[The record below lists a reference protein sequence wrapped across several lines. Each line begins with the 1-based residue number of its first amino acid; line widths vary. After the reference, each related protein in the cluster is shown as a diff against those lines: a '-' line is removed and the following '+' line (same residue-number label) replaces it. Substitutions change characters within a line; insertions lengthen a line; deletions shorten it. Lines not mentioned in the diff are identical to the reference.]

1 MFDILIKNGTVITVD
16 AKHHV
21 YQPGFVAIQGETIA
35 AIGPMADLPNEFAA
49 KKVIDATGLAVM
61 PGLIDGHGHAGHC
74 LLKTMS
80 ESSDTKTGGWWGSMA
95 EDLYFHYTDEFFWYA
110 EGALA
115 AAERLKF
122 GITTGVSMLGST
134 PRPDHIPNLEAH
146 FEGSLK
152 TGIRQISGI
161 GSCDGPWPKNPWVW
175 KNGKPSESVFT
186 PEQMVQN
193 TEYSVKHLNG
203 KHKRQICV
211 VAPGNLGISE
221 AAGDTREFA
230 IWKNRAMSRIAKEYN
245 TPLHTHI
252 YGGGL
257 QFVYETTPE
266 ILGPTTSLTH
276 STGLSEREIGIFAET
291 GAVLFHGPTTR
302 ANIKNRCP
310 VYEVLRAG
318 GEVVI
323 VTDGTAPDRSY
334 DIWRDMKIFQVLH
347 RAHEHDTL
355 IAPPGRVLE
364 MCSIRV
370 AKAFGLDH
378 QIGSLEKGKKAD
390 VIIINTQQPHL
401 APFGIMPVQRVV
413 YHAQG
418 QDVDTVIVDGE
429 VMMENRQMLHCDEK
443 QILKD
448 AEKAFEELQN
458 RVGEQ
463 KMKVFQSY
471 EGLYNIS
478 ATAIAN
484 PYEKSK

>member
-1 MFDILIKNGTVITVD
+1 MLDILILNGTVITVD
-16 AKHHV
+16 AKHQV
-21 YQPGFVAIQGETIA
+21 FQPGFVAIQGDSIVQM
-35 AIGPMADLPNEFAA
+35 GPMEAMPEGLSA
-49 KKVIDATGLAVM
+49 KKTIDAKGLAVM

-74 LLKTMS
+74 LVKTMA
-80 ESSDTKTGGWWGSMA
+80 ESSDTATGGWWGNMA
-95 EDLYFHYTDEFFWYA
+95 EDIYFHYTDEFFWHA

-134 PRPDHIPNLEAH
+134 PRPDHIPLLEAH
-146 FEGSLK
+146 FAGSIK

-161 GSCDGPWPKNPWVW
+161 GSCEGPWPKKPWIW
-175 KNGKPSESVFT
+175 NHGKPTETTFT
-186 PEQMVQN
+186 PEQMVEN

-203 KHKRQICV
+203 KHKRQFCV

-221 AAGDTREFA
+221 ANGDTREFA
-230 IWKNRAMSRIAKEYN
+230 IWKNKAMGRIAKEYQV
-245 TPLHTHI
+245 PLHTHV
-252 YGGGL
+252 YGEGL
-257 QFVYETTPE
+257 QFVYDTTPE

-276 STGLSEREIGIFAET
+276 STKLSKQEIQIFADT

-347 RAHEHDTL
+347 RGRENDTL
-355 IAPPGRVLE
+355 LAPPGRVLE

-370 AKAFGLDH
+370 AKAFGMEKL
-378 QIGSLEKGKKAD
+378 IGSLEVGKRAD

-401 APFGIMPVQRVV
+401 APFGTMPVQRVV

-429 VMMENRQMLHCDEK
+429 VMMENRKLLHCDEK
-443 QILKD
+443 QILRD
-448 AEKAFEELQN
+448 AEKALEQLYSRLGEE
-458 RVGEQ
+458 
-463 KMKVFQSY
+463 KVRAFTAY
-471 EGLYNIS
+471 EDLYEIR
-478 ATAIAN
+478 AKAAPN
-484 PYEKSK
+484 PYAK